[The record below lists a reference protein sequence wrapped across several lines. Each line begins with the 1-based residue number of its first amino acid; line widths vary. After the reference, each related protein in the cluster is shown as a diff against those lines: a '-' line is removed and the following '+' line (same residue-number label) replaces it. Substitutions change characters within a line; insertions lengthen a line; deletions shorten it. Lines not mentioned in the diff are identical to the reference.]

1 MEPMAIGGRLN
12 AQRLAGI
19 SVLILA
25 CVSVTAGGAAAG
37 TLYVDGGNAAC
48 ANNGQGSSTVP
59 FCTIGAAAG
68 KAKAGDTVHVNA
80 GSYPEKVT
88 IKKSGTSS
96 APLVFEADQA
106 DPGVTVGSGQTIAF
120 DLNGAD
126 WVTIRGFRIV
136 GTTSEGIRVQLSS
149 NFTLDANRI
158 SNTGA
163 RGIYVANGTDCTLK
177 DNKIDQTVSYGIYI
191 SNGLGVKITGGEISR
206 AGQPISGATR
216 KGVYFYNSNASSISN
231 SIIHHNSDSGIYV
244 SSSSTGIQVARN
256 ISYGNAR
263 GYTRAAPGIEIRTVI
278 NNLVWGNLT
287 FANEDSGIQLYT
299 GANDNLV
306 IANVSYLNGDHG
318 IDTKDSTG
326 VKLIGNSIYGNDTS
340 GINVEGSSS
349 NATIK
354 NNISVDNGINSTRT
368 RGNIRVDSDSIAG
381 TQMNFNLVN
390 LTAAAG
396 QTMYTWGSTKY
407 ATLVDLRN
415 AVPTVETNGIQ
426 QPPGWTSL
434 PPIPDNLPPDQYSV
448 NPPPADLHLTDG
460 SVAISAAD
468 PSVNLC
474 PGGQAA
480 RDADGFLREAVDRGA
495 FEFFSQPPDP
505 AGASFSCSGD

>member
-1 MEPMAIGGRLN
+1 MEPMVIGGRLN

-19 SVLILA
+19 SALILA
-25 CVSVTAGGAAAG
+25 CVSATAGGAVAG
-37 TLYVDGGNAAC
+37 TLYVDSGNAAC
-48 ANNGQGSSTVP
+48 SNNGQGSSAVP

-68 KAKAGDTVHVNA
+68 KAAAGDTVHVNA

-96 APLVFEADQA
+96 APLVFEADA
-106 DPGVTVGSGQTIAF
+106 NVSVGSGQAIAF
-120 DLNGAD
+120 DLNGVQ
-126 WVTIRGFRIV
+126 WVTIRGFRV
-136 GTTSEGIRVQLSS
+136 TGTTSEGIRAQVSS
-149 NFTLDANRI
+149 NVTLDSNQV

-163 RGIYVANGTDCTLK
+163 RGIYVANGTDCILK
-177 DNKIDQTVSYGIYI
+177 NNKIDQTVSYGIYI

-206 AGQPISGATR
+206 AGQPVSGATR

-231 SIIHHNSDSGIYV
+231 ATVHHNSDSGIYV

-263 GYTRAAPGIEIRTVI
+263 GYTRAAPGIEIRTVT

-306 IANVSYLNGDHG
+306 IANISYLNGDHG
-318 IDTKDSTG
+318 IDTKESTG
-326 VKLIGNSIYGNDTS
+326 VQLIGNSIYGNDTA
-340 GINVEGSSS
+340 GINVEGAST

-354 NNISVDNGINSTRT
+354 NNVSVDNGINSART

-390 LTAAAG
+390 LTAPAG

-407 ATLVDLRN
+407 ATLADLRN
-415 AVPTVETNGIQ
+415 AVPTVEANGIQ
-426 QPPGWTSL
+426 AVPGWASV
-434 PPIPDNLPPDQYSV
+434 PYPIPDDLPPNQ
-448 NPPPADLHLTDG
+448 NPGDSPPADLHLIST
-460 SVAISAAD
+460 SIAINSAD
-468 PSVNLC
+468 PSANLC

-480 RDADGFLREAVDRGA
+480 RDAAGFQRPAVDRGA
-495 FEFFSQPPDP
+495 LEFFSQPPDS
-505 AGASFSCSGD
+505 ASASFSCSGE